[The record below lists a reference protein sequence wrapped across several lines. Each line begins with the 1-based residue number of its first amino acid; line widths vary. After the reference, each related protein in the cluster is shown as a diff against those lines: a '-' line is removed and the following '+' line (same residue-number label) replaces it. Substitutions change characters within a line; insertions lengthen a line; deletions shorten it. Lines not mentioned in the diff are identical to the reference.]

1 MSILWTLEEFDAHD
15 PERAQHLR
23 QAPPWQEL
31 VGSVR
36 NALRVALESNSARFG
51 LDESGCDPSDLRGVV
66 QFQIDKSLFDWFFN
80 ATTGYRA
87 QFRIGRAHGL
97 AMNAH
102 LICELASEV
111 TRFADADIALHRY
124 TTDFIY
130 KQSTSDKV
138 CRVATTLDP
147 GLSKVWACKKL
158 IGCTGQIEQL
168 FVSHTGPKLRMPEMG
183 SWSSLYPEDAYAW
196 LDVKGA
202 FVPPAGRPYQLKSPE
217 VRAAT
222 LEERGSA

>member
-1 MSILWTLEEFDAHD
+1 MSILWTLGEFDAHD

-36 NALRVALESNSARFG
+36 DALRVALESNSARFG
-51 LDESGCDPSDLRGVV
+51 LDESGRDSDDLRGVV
-66 QFQIDKSLFDWFFN
+66 QFQLDKPLFDWFFN
-80 ATTGYRA
+80 ATSGYRA
-87 QFRIGRAHGL
+87 QFRIGSANGL

-102 LICELASEV
+102 LICELASEL

-124 TTDFIY
+124 TCEFTY
-130 KQSTSDKV
+130 KESTPDKV

-147 GLSKVWACKKL
+147 RLSKVWVCEKL
-158 IGCTGQIEQL
+158 IGRTGQIEQL
-168 FVSHTGPKLRMPEMG
+168 FVSRTGPKLRLSETD
-183 SWSSLYPEDAYAW
+183 SWSSLYPEDACGW

-202 FVPPAGRPYQLKSPE
+202 FVPSVGRPYQLKSPE
-217 VRAAT
+217 ARAST